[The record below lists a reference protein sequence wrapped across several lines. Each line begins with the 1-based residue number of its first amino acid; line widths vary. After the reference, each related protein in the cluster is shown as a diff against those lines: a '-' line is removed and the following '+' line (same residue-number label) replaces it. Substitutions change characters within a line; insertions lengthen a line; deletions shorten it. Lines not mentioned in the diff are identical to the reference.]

1 MIDQTGLQGRYDIDV
16 TYTPEPFLQ
25 QRWPNVEVRR
35 PPESIPTVLHCLP
48 PSKIN
53 SGLKLQPK
61 KMPIASGGDRPCR
74 TTHGRLSSH
83 DFK

>member
-35 PPESIPTVLHCLP
+35 PPGIDPNG
-48 PSKIN
+48 PSLFTALEDQL
-53 SGLKLQPK
+53 G
-61 KMPIASGGDRPCR
+61 A
-74 TTHGRLSSH
+74 
-83 DFK
+83 